1 MKSVFF
7 RYFTHSA
14 AMVFASFLIL
24 GVAMVWSASS
34 VFNANYQ
41 STHFQVLQELAVL
54 MESET
59 GTAEERLTPAVCQT
73 LRAMSVVSQC
83 HLAVCDP
90 RGEVLFASGDS
101 PGLQTGDRLT
111 GDVLYMALE
120 GGWLPVDPFPD
131 PSRRFE
137 TYARTLTAEDGSV
150 AAVLLLTGDERKA
163 RVMTS
168 TFLRIYLLT
177 AALVMLIAFGTAY
190 VNSRAL
196 ARPLHDMAACARQF
210 ERGDF
215 TARVNRW
222 VLRDDEVGELAVAFN
237 SMADALEKSED
248 LRRGFIG
255 GVSHELKTPMTS
267 ISGYIGGLLD
277 GTIPKEREKET
288 LRIVSD
294 EILRLS
300 RLVTGMLELS
310 RHQAGQMDLNPKPM
324 DISELSARV
333 LFGFEPKINRKR
345 LNVEV
350 LVPDDPL
357 MILAD
362 PDGLTQVMTNLLDN
376 AVKFC
381 NEEGSVSLSVSRKN
395 NRAYVVIRNTG
406 ATIPP
411 EDLPYIFDQFH
422 KGDRSRSLDR
432 SGLGLGLYLVKSIL
446 NAHNEDIFVMSGNGL
461 TEFMF
466 SLPVAN

>member
-1 MKSVFF
+1 MRSVFF

-14 AMVFASFLIL
+14 VMVFASFLIL

-34 VFNANYQ
+34 VFTANYETGHYQ
-41 STHFQVLQELAVL
+41 ILQESALL
-54 MESET
+54 LESGTGSAET
-59 GTAEERLTPAVCQT
+59 RLTPSVRQTIKTLATVYQCQVT
-73 LRAMSVVSQC
+73 
-83 HLAVCDP
+83 VCDA
-90 RGEVLFASGDS
+90 RGEVLFTGGSL
-101 PGLQTGDRLT
+101 PGLQTGDQLDASMLSKVLT
-111 GDVLYMALE
+111 
-120 GGWLPVDPFPD
+120 GGWLKGDMFPD
-131 PSRRFE
+131 PEKRYETFSRV
-137 TYARTLTAEDGSV
+137 LTRDDSTVV
-150 AAVLLLTGDERKA
+150 AIVLLTGDARKA
-163 RVMTS
+163 RVMTGS
-168 TFLRIYLLT
+168 FIRIYLLT
-177 AALVMLIAFGTAY
+177 AALVLLIAFGTAY

-222 VLRDDEVGELAVAFN
+222 ILRDDEIGELAAAFN
-237 SMADALEKSED
+237 NMADALQKGEE

-255 GVSHELKTPMTS
+255 SVSHELKTPMTS
-267 ISGYIGGLLD
+267 IAGYIGGLLD
-277 GTIPKEREKET
+277 GTIPPEREKET
-288 LRIVSD
+288 LRVVSD

-310 RHQAGQMDLNPKPM
+310 RHQSGQMDLTPKPM
-324 DISELSARV
+324 DVSELSTRV
-333 LFGFEPKINRKR
+333 LFGLEPKINRKR

-350 LVPDDPL
+350 LVPDDPVTI
-357 MILAD
+357 MAD

-381 NEEGSVSLSVSRKN
+381 NEEGSVSLSVSRRN
-395 NRAYVVIRNTG
+395 GRAFVVVRNTG

-466 SLPVAN
+466 SLPLV